1 MDHKSLCVKLK
12 PTKVVLGAPHAGSQD
27 DVTAPVNEHAY
38 QPFKLPPSA
47 TKERIKYLE
56 SKGVTPFVCTLCN
69 IVLGN
74 AQALGG
80 HCSNSAQ
87 HRQRL
92 RDLSPHEK
100 QAFLQTSMCTC
111 LSEKFLPCQPSPP
124 STSSFQPL
132 LPLLNSIFTPLIL
145 VLQTT
150 RHCFFLFP
158 DTLTVQKKRRQAL
171 ASSWNPR
178 QWPLRRLHDVCTNRK
193 TKRKCLYRVAKHV
206 SSLSYRSFP
215 ANGD

>member
-1 MDHKSLCVKLK
+1 MLPRRLAAGLCT
-12 PTKVVLGAPHAGSQD
+12 PPEPPPAPLTD
-27 DVTAPVNEHAY
+27 LLEL
-38 QPFKLPPSA
+38 LPPPLRSLA
-47 TKERIKYLE
+47 TRAARRLARRV
-56 SKGVTPFVCTLCN
+56 SLLLLLLLLRQLCGVLLHHLRGVLCRG
-69 IVLGN
+69 L
-74 AQALGG
+74 
-80 HCSNSAQ
+80 
-87 HRQRL
+87 RL

-111 LSEKFLPCQPSPP
+111 LSEKFLPFQPSPP

-150 RHCFFLFP
+150 RHCSFLFP

-193 TKRKCLYRVAKHV
+193 TKRKCLYRVAKNV